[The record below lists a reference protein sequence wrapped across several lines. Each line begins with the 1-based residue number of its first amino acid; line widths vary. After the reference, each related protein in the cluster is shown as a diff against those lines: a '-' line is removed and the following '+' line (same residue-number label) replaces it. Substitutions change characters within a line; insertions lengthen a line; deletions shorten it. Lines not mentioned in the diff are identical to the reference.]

1 MIFYIYTYE
10 IILDL
15 IALLLAAVLIIVPVI
30 KWKKWKILE
39 KEYEKENRYRPY
51 SDYHYSFDSW
61 LKDNS
66 RALISVAL
74 AVLLIMVGSIN
85 FYFDVDTVWNNRCKE
100 PSNYETMI
108 VQGETIRE
116 ALGSTTDIVN
126 TDLYIK
132 AIDYNSELT
141 TIKAKCNDP
150 KYSIN
155 FSGNYDWNNIKLIE
169 IS

>member
-10 IILDL
+10 IISDL
-15 IALLLAAVLIIVPVI
+15 IALLLGGVLIIVPVI

-61 LKDNS
+61 LADNS

-74 AVLLIMVGSIN
+74 ALLLIMIGSIS
-85 FYFDVDTVWNNRCKE
+85 FYFDADIAWDNRRKE

-116 ALGSTTDIVN
+116 ALDSTTDVVN

-141 TIKAKCNDP
+141 TIKTKYNDP
-150 KYSIN
+150 KCRFN
-155 FSGNYDWNNIKLIE
+155 FSGDYDWNNIKLIE

>member
-10 IILDL
+10 IISDL

-39 KEYEKENRYRPY
+39 KEYEEENRYRPY
-51 SDYHYSFDSW
+51 SKYHYYFSSW
-61 LKDNS
+61 LGDNS

-74 AVLLIMVGSIN
+74 AALLISVGSIN
-85 FYFDVDTVWNNRCKE
+85 FYFDADIICDNRYEE
-100 PSNYETMI
+100 PSNYEAMI

-116 ALGSTTDIVN
+116 ALDSTTDVVN

-132 AIDYNSELT
+132 AVDYNSKLT
-141 TIKAKCNDP
+141 TIKTKYNDP
-150 KYSIN
+150 KYRIN

>member
-10 IILDL
+10 IISDL
-15 IALLLAAVLIIVPVI
+15 IALLLGAVLIIVPVI
-30 KWKKWKILE
+30 KWKKWKVLE
-39 KEYEKENRYRPY
+39 KEYEEENRYRPY
-51 SDYHYSFDSW
+51 SDYHYSFGSW
-61 LKDNS
+61 LADNS

-85 FYFDVDTVWNNRCKE
+85 FCFDADIAWDNRCKE

-116 ALGSTTDIVN
+116 ALDSTTDVVN

-132 AIDYNSELT
+132 AVDYNSELT
-141 TIKAKCNDP
+141 TIKTKYNDP
-150 KYSIN
+150 KCRFN
-155 FSGNYDWNNIKLIE
+155 FSGDYDWNDIELIE